1 MPIAE
6 LCQLVAVQ
14 SKRLMIMLAIMKC
27 KIEIAEANFLWDIYT
42 TMFLICCTNRN
53 DKKSLA
59 HQVPD
64 TTSTRFHRACY
75 YCIPFKQSSL
85 YIYGR
90 KGLGQACALNERSL
104 YANYQ
109 VLAHVTA
116 MFYLAIGY
124 FGGDFLSFCEKKKSV
139 SNSPVFLKKKLSKFL
154 FIAIIAS
161 IFLQ

>member
-64 TTSTRFHRACY
+64 TT
-75 YCIPFKQSSL
+75 
-85 YIYGR
+85 
-90 KGLGQACALNERSL
+90 
-104 YANYQ
+104 Q
-109 VLAHVTA
+109 VLDFIEHVIIA
-116 MFYLAIGY
+116 
-124 FGGDFLSFCEKKKSV
+124 FLSSRALCIYMV
-139 SNSPVFLKKKLSKFL
+139 
-154 FIAIIAS
+154 
-161 IFLQ
+161 